1 MGCMHVHAL
10 CIARGPSRYSTYGVQ
25 ITRPNVVALS
35 IFLVIEIVSTT
46 EVRNENMEYLSIYKH
61 GKTIP
66 WFRMNISSILHTS
79 LSQRRVTLI
88 AAKTHR
94 ANLGHDIVI

>member
-1 MGCMHVHAL
+1 MGCTHVHAL

-25 ITRPNVVALS
+25 ITRPNVVALY
-35 IFLVIEIVSTT
+35 IFLVIEIVST
-46 EVRNENMEYLSIYKH
+46 EARNENMEYLSIYKH

-79 LSQRRVTLI
+79 LRQRRVTLI

-94 ANLGHDIVI
+94 ANLGHNIAI